1 MDAVPLNEDGDIDQ
15 TAFVRFAKAQETFA
29 RVQTQEQAR
38 NTMAIACCMMGKGT
52 HGSHQ

>member
-1 MDAVPLNEDGDIDQ
+1 MDVPLNEDGDIDQ

-38 NTMAIACCMMGKGT
+38 KHTMAIACCMMG
-52 HGSHQ
+52 

>member
-1 MDAVPLNEDGDIDQ
+1 MDVPLNEDGDIDQ

-38 NTMAIACCMMGKGT
+38 KHDGDRVLMAHARL
-52 HGSHQ
+52 SP